1 MLLGI
6 HVELI
11 EGYYQHGRRN
21 GPAALL
27 RCAVS
32 GAVIG
37 ESLNWVQVDFQKA
50 SVAWDS
56 FQQFCQHCS
65 VKEAK

>member
-50 SVAWDS
+50 SVA
-56 FQQFCQHCS
+56 
-65 VKEAK
+65 